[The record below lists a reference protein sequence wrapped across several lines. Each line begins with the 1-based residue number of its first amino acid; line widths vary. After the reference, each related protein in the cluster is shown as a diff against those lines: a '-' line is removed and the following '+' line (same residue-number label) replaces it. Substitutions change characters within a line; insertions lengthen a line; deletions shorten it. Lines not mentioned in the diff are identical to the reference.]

1 MNDAL
6 TTADGCLMVLHEEIR
21 HFMVVS
27 ETLLDGS
34 LKIDDLTN
42 IEVDLIQYYLLEI
55 DKKFSSYPLP

>member
-1 MNDAL
+1 
-6 TTADGCLMVLHEEIR
+6 
-21 HFMVVS
+21 MVVS